1 MESKATTAARVLLGL
16 VFFGFGFNGLFHIV
30 PLPPGEGAAAM
41 FINGLIA
48 SRYFFP
54 LLFVTYLLTGVA
66 LLIGRFVPL
75 ALTALAPV
83 IVNITVMHFF
93 VPSSGAELLSR
104 GARHGARGI
113 SGLVV
118 PGGIPAAA
126 TRVTKLHLTA
136 TRSSRENRMIGT
148 EPYATLKYR
157 EVKGKSNGLHRRR

>member
-30 PLPPGEGAAAM
+30 PLAPGEGAAAV

-54 LLFVTYLLTGVA
+54 LLFVTYVLTGVA

-93 VPSSGAELLSR
+93 VPSSGAELFL
-104 GARHGARGI
+104 AA
-113 SGLVV
+113 LV
-118 PGGIPAAA
+118 
-126 TRVTKLHLTA
+126 TA
-136 TRSSRENRMIGT
+136 LEVFLAWS
-148 EPYATLKYR
+148 YR
-157 EVKGKSNGLHRRR
+157 EAFQSLLRA